1 MRAASAGKCPKIA
14 KSLQRRL
21 LHDIFRIV
29 LIAHQPARQPMSG
42 VEVGQ
47 DDSVEVLADCG
58 RCRFTRSVEG
68 FRALAT
74 PWGTGNAL
82 NGLARV
88 HLAGGDADRAER
100 LLEEAT
106 AILRQAGPWFL
117 SLTLSVRA
125 NLAVRRGNASD
136 AIALLR
142 ESLLHIRALH
152 DKYAFAYTLVWLAAA
167 AVLRGDDIWAARIL
181 GARDAVTE
189 RAGATV
195 VDKTVQDVRD
205 QVERDV
211 RARLGPARWDRA
223 Y

>member
-1 MRAASAGKCPKIA
+1 MDVVAQAENLFGYVEHAAGNMAA
-14 KSLQRRL
+14 
-21 LHDIFRIV
+21 
-29 LIAHQPARQPMSG
+29 AR
-42 VEVGQ
+42 
-47 DDSVEVLADCG
+47 D
-58 RCRFTRSVEG
+58 RFTRSVEG

-88 HLAGGDADRAER
+88 HLAEGDAGHAER

-106 AILRQAGPWFL
+106 SILRQAGPWFL

-125 NLAVRRGNASD
+125 NLAVRRGNAPD
-136 AIALLR
+136 AIVLLR
-142 ESLLHIRALH
+142 ESLTHIRDLH
-152 DKYAFAYTLVWLAAA
+152 DKYAFAYTLVSLAAA
-167 AVLRGDDIWAARIL
+167 AALGGDDIWAARIL

-205 QVERDV
+205 RVEREV
-211 RARLGPARWDRA
+211 RARLGPDRWDRA
-223 Y
+223 YSAGRLTSIDSLMKEIDSARG